1 MRKLTDR
8 LHVRLA
14 FVVGVV
20 GILVSIAGS
29 FIVFQ
34 LAQAEQQRFSAHLL
48 NQIAQ
53 GSVKPAAIS
62 VYVND
67 IELAQE
73 ILASLQINDLILA
86 AEIRNE
92 NGVVAETSLKDLSGS
107 PIAFALPH
115 PFLDSDVVGELLV
128 YPDNVF
134 IQSLAISD
142 ARNSVW
148 EMMLVSMALTLTM
161 YVAIYQLLSRPLI
174 KLSTA
179 FERVDPSNPEL
190 LEKIDIQYTRKDEVG
205 FLISGINRL
214 IHAVRINFVAER
226 RLRMRTEK
234 LEQRFRLVFDK
245 ASVGIGLISTHKGI
259 LLENPVF
266 HDIVG
271 QICSLHDFVN
281 MFDNPEVV
289 SEAIHELRATQQ
301 SSPITID
308 LSYQNSEQQTRW
320 VNCLFALVI
329 DQRSTERN
337 DDMLIEVILNDVT
350 ERKEKEAKA
359 KYLAQHDALTGL
371 LNRHGGEVKL
381 QALLQSITNK
391 TMTAVMLIDLDNFK
405 PINDSYGHD
414 AGDVVL
420 QETAQRIKRLFND
433 DDDVCCR
440 WGGDEFVVGFRRDVL
455 LPSALETLCNTLL
468 HGIEMP
474 ITLTNTQHCAISASI
489 GVAVAYSPTQ
499 SLEALLNEAD
509 EAMYQVKREGRS
521 NYMIV

>member
-1 MRKLTDR
+1 MNKLQDK

-14 FVVGVV
+14 FVVAVV
-20 GILVSIAGS
+20 GILISIAGS
-29 FIVFQ
+29 LIVFQ
-34 LAQAEQQRFSAHLL
+34 LAQAEQQRFSQHLV

-53 GSVKPAAIS
+53 GSVKPAAIA

-67 IELAQE
+67 AELAKE
-73 ILASLQINDLILA
+73 IIESLQINDLVLA

-92 NGVVAETSLKDLSGS
+92 AGIFAETSLKNESAEAIVLK
-107 PIAFALPH
+107 LPH
-115 PFLDSDVVGELLV
+115 PFISNDFVGELLV

-134 IQSLAISD
+134 IQGLAVAD

-148 EMMLVSMALTLTM
+148 EMMMVSMALTLTM
-161 YVAIYQLLSRPLI
+161 YIAIYQLLSRPLI
-174 KLSTA
+174 KLYHA
-179 FERVDPSNPEL
+179 FERVDPSNPEF
-190 LEKIDIQYTRKDEVG
+190 LEKIDIQYTKKDEVG

-245 ASVGIGLISTHKGI
+245 ASVGIGLISTRKGI

-271 QICSLHDFVN
+271 QICSLHDFIH
-281 MFDNPEVV
+281 MFDTPDQVT
-289 SEAIHELRATQQ
+289 EAIAELRATQQ
-301 SSPITID
+301 SGPITLD
-308 LSYQNSEQQTRW
+308 LSYRNSEQQVRW
-320 VNCLFALVI
+320 LNCLFALVI

-350 ERKEKEAKA
+350 DRKEKESKA

-371 LNRHGGEVKL
+371 LNRHGGELKL
-381 QALLQSITNK
+381 QMLMKSVST
-391 TMTAVMLIDLDNFK
+391 TTVTAIMLIDLDNFK

-414 AGDVVL
+414 AGDAVL

-433 DDDVCCR
+433 PDDVCCR
-440 WGGDEFVVGFRRDVL
+440 WGGDEFVIGFRRDTL
-455 LPSALETLCNTLL
+455 LPSAMETLCNTLL
-468 HGIEMP
+468 HGIEAP
-474 ITLTNTQHCAISASI
+474 IALSSTQYCAISASI
-489 GVAVAYSPTQ
+489 GVALVDTPPQ
-499 SLEALLNEAD
+499 SLEDILNEAD
-509 EAMYQVKREGRS
+509 EAMYQVKRQGRS
-521 NYMIV
+521 NYLIV